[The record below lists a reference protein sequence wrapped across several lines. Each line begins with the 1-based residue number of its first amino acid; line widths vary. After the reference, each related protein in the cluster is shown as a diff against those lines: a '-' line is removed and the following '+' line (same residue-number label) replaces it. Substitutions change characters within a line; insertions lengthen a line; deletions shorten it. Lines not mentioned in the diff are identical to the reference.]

1 MMLDNETIRAEA
13 VAIFDWMRAVR
24 RDFHMNPELGFEEFR
39 TQAKICEYLQEMN
52 IGYDDKCFSTAVVG
66 VIKGDRAG
74 KMVGIRADI
83 DALPIQDE
91 KTVDYKSQIA
101 GRMHACGHDAHT
113 AVLLGTAKI
122 LAKYRAELPGSVKLF
137 FQPAEEKTG
146 GALPM
151 IAAGCMRNPKVD
163 YTLAL
168 HVSADYPVGEI
179 GIKFGQ
185 NSAST
190 DEFSVTVFGKSAHG
204 AQPQHGIDAIVI
216 AAQIIMALQ
225 TISSREISATDPVIV
240 TIGTIKGGDKEN
252 IIAEQVVMSGTVRTL
267 TPANRKKVLRRLV
280 EICEATAAVFG
291 GKAEVEIREG
301 YASLVNDTY
310 VTNKIIACAEATL
323 GENKIN
329 VYTEP
334 TMGGEDFAYFTEAV
348 PGAMYRLGVANEVR
362 GITVGIHNNHF
373 DIDEAAL
380 MTGVMVNVKT
390 ALELMKA

>member
-1 MMLDNETIRAEA
+1 MLDNETIRAEA
-13 VAIFDWMRAVR
+13 EAIFDWIRAVR
-24 RDFHMNPELGFEEFR
+24 RDFHMHPELGFEEFR
-39 TQAKICEYLQEMN
+39 TQAKICEYLREMD
-52 IGYDDKCFSTAVVG
+52 ISYDDKCFATAVVG
-66 VIKGDRAG
+66 IVKGDKSG

-91 KTVDYKSQIA
+91 KTVDYKSQVT
-101 GRMHACGHDAHT
+101 GKMHACGHDVHA
-113 AVLLGTAKI
+113 AILLGTAKI
-122 LAKYRAELPGSVKLF
+122 LAKYRAELPGSAKLF

-151 IAAGCMRNPKVD
+151 INAGCMKNPKVD

-185 NSAST
+185 NCAST
-190 DEFSVTVFGKSAHG
+190 DEFSITIYGKSAHG
-204 AQPQHGIDAIVI
+204 AQPQQGVDAIVI
-216 AAQIIMALQ
+216 AAQLIMALQ
-225 TISSREISATDPVIV
+225 TISSRGISATDPVIV

-252 IIAEQVVMSGTVRTL
+252 IIAEHVVMSGTVRTL

-280 EICEATAAVFG
+280 EICETTAAVFG

-310 VTNKIIACAEATL
+310 VTNKIIACAEVML

-329 VYTEP
+329 IYTEP
-334 TMGGEDFAYFTEAV
+334 SMGGEDFAYFAEAA
-348 PGAMYRLGVANEVR
+348 PGAMYRLGVANETR
-362 GITVGIHNNHF
+362 GITVGIHNNRF

-380 MTGVMVNVKT
+380 LTGVIVNVKT